1 MVDVLMTFNVYSSN
15 VTDFLLIEFD
25 YDILDYLNFNIVSV
39 PSQNDNITVFYGVN
53 FVKQRSI
60 NSFKS
65 ILLNITSFLRNKQAE
80 IVISDTSSLV
90 VAYDVCLII
99 LHKRLFT

>member
-53 FVKQRSI
+53 FVKTKKYE
-60 NSFKS
+60 F
-65 ILLNITSFLRNKQAE
+65 F
-80 IVISDTSSLV
+80 
-90 VAYDVCLII
+90 
-99 LHKRLFT
+99 

>member
-53 FVKQRSI
+53 CVKT
-60 NSFKS
+60 K
-65 ILLNITSFLRNKQAE
+65 K
-80 IVISDTSSLV
+80 
-90 VAYDVCLII
+90 Y
-99 LHKRLFT
+99 

>member
-39 PSQNDNITVFYGVN
+39 PSQNDNITVF
-53 FVKQRSI
+53 
-60 NSFKS
+60 
-65 ILLNITSFLRNKQAE
+65 LW
-80 IVISDTSSLV
+80 
-90 VAYDVCLII
+90 C
-99 LHKRLFT
+99 

>member
-53 FVKQRSI
+53 FVKTKKLI
-60 NSFKS
+60 
-65 ILLNITSFLRNKQAE
+65 FLIYFVKHC
-80 IVISDTSSLV
+80 V
-90 VAYDVCLII
+90 
-99 LHKRLFT
+99 LFEE

>member
-53 FVKQRSI
+53 FVKTII
-60 NSFKS
+60 NF
-65 ILLNITSFLRNKQAE
+65 F
-80 IVISDTSSLV
+80 
-90 VAYDVCLII
+90 
-99 LHKRLFT
+99 